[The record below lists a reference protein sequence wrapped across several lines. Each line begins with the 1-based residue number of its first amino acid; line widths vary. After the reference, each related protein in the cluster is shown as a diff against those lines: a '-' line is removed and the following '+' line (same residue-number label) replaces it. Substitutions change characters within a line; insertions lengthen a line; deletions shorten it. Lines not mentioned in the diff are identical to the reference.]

1 MPPAPRRAAALSL
14 SSHGSYE
21 KAGGWVGILA
31 DPSLFDESNRS
42 CNELDRE
49 YDRKLPVRAPFYK
62 ETRDILDLGVLCAM
76 PRIYLCALEIVRG
89 NKKNLCRRVN
99 FIVSFVCS
107 NCFRSNLSPAS
118 LFLSVSLSLVDLFR
132 IIPSDRFL
140 EQPAGI
146 RLVRNS
152 GVILF
157 PVSSRFHSR
166 GGFSPSFL
174 PFSPSC
180 SPYLSSSLSL
190 FVCLSARSLAG
201 AACCEIEK
209 FSRVL
214 RTSRRVTRCARRLA
228 GLPARL

>member
-1 MPPAPRRAAALSL
+1 MTSLIARVTNWTANTIANCPFALL
-14 SSHGSYE
+14 ST
-21 KAGGWVGILA
+21 
-31 DPSLFDESNRS
+31 
-42 CNELDRE
+42 
-49 YDRKLPVRAPFYK
+49 RKH
-62 ETRDILDLGVLCAM
+62 ETSSISVCYALC

-190 FVCLSARSLAG
+190 SVCLSARSLAG